1 MKTWKRAATLLL
13 TAALLIGLSGCGVFE
28 TKLARAIQ
36 KMSDLDDLHVS
47 LALEA
52 ALELRVTGRPPEAAP
67 DARRSLPITGSF
79 TAEGELYT
87 KPLRS
92 KLDTVLTLPGSELR
106 SECYLEKEERAYYLY
121 SRINEG
127 TLWQKQGLAEQDG
140 GKVKGLRYIVSSME
154 SFEQS
159 AEDAEAQAEL
169 RFDGVLAGE
178 DIEELLRLYGVWE
191 LLAEGIGLQLKEDL
205 FEELPDVPASV
216 WVDAGTGMIVRGEA
230 DLTAIAAAIAEK
242 QMEDGRAA
250 LGLDDFGAEL
260 ALTGLRLELELSGF
274 NESAAFEIPEEA
286 KAAWG
291 ESVKPWE
298 K

>member
-1 MKTWKRAATLLL
+1 M
-13 TAALLIGLSGCGVFE
+13 
-28 TKLARAIQ
+28 
-36 KMSDLDDLHVS
+36 
-47 LALEA
+47 
-52 ALELRVTGRPPEAAP
+52 
-67 DARRSLPITGSF
+67 
-79 TAEGELYT
+79 
-87 KPLRS
+87 
-92 KLDTVLTLPGSELR
+92 
-106 SECYLEKEERAYYLY
+106 
-121 SRINEG
+121 
-127 TLWQKQGLAEQDG
+127 
-140 GKVKGLRYIVSSME
+140 
-154 SFEQS
+154 
-159 AEDAEAQAEL
+159 
-169 RFDGVLAGE
+169 
-178 DIEELLRLYGVWE
+178 
-191 LLAEGIGLQLKEDL
+191 
-205 FEELPDVPASV
+205 PASV